1 MSDKV
6 NKILIVE
13 FLTLLIWT
21 WAYMSQE
28 KDYYFTGTLE
38 VASAT
43 DPSLLVTFSLS
54 GSGQETRIP
63 LTSLTLKA
71 SPSRISTLL
80 KRHRLPLN
88 HPDKERLDFYYDPQ
102 EQGRGEGTYPLD
114 LLDFL
119 RKNSKTRELGLTLES
134 VTPSEV
140 TVQVEQLI
148 NKKLPVQCL
157 NENGGPIPGAIPEP
171 AMVNVYVRQGFNE
184 SATVTLTG
192 QQIDLARNRPVT
204 VRPYVNIGVANEIRE
219 SQSPV
224 SITIPNEERLKPRYF
239 QTSKPIGIIMSTELQ
254 ANYRVTISNDDEIRK
269 NTYLFATEEA
279 FAAYQNV
286 DYPFLIEVRQSD
298 VINLSQIPPKRI
310 IYNFPSEFVRSG
322 EIELD
327 DSKVSVLAEI
337 TIEEINGALTP

>member
-1 MSDKV
+1 MSNKV
-6 NKILIVE
+6 NKILIVV

-38 VASAT
+38 VAPST

-54 GSGQETRIP
+54 GSGREIKIP
-63 LTSLTLKA
+63 LTSLTLKG
-71 SPSRISTLL
+71 SPSRISNLL

-88 HPDKERLDFYYDPQ
+88 HQDKERLDFYYDPQ
-102 EQGRGEGTYPLD
+102 EQGRTEGAYPLD

-140 TVQVEQLI
+140 TVHVEQLV
-148 NKKLPVQCL
+148 NKKVPVACL
-157 NENGGPIPGAIPEP
+157 DENGRPVPGAIPDP
-171 AMVNVYVRQGFNE
+171 AMVNVYVRQGFNGA
-184 SATVTLTG
+184 ATVTLTQ
-192 QQIDLARNRPVT
+192 QQINLARKQPVT
-204 VRPYVNIGVANEIRE
+204 AWPFVNMGVAELTRE
-219 SQSPV
+219 PQSPV
-224 SITIPNEERLKPRYF
+224 SISIPSEERLKPRYF
-239 QTSKPIGIIMSTELQ
+239 QTTKPIGIIMSTELQ
-254 ANYRVTISNDDEIRK
+254 AQYRVTIDNDDEIRK
-269 NTYLFATEEA
+269 NTYLFATDEA
-279 FAAYQNV
+279 FTAYQNV
-286 DYPFLIEVRQSD
+286 DYPFLIEVRESD
-298 VINLSQIPPKRI
+298 VINLAQTLPKRI

-337 TIEEINGALTP
+337 TIEAINGALTP